1 MCRIAARSYARPD
14 HRDPEPRR
22 EWTLPAEARSVA
34 VIRAGV
40 REFARDV
47 GVSEDALAAI
57 ALAVSEAVTNGVVH
71 AFVGRPPGIV
81 NAVGEAAKDEFVVR
95 VADDGRGMQPRP
107 DSPGLG
113 MGLPLIG
120 QMASSLDILERADSH
135 GTEIC
140 MTFATPGVRGPSRAP
155 LDPVRVGLLESI
167 DRL

>member
-1 MCRIAARSYARPD
+1 MCAIALPPVAEA
-14 HRDPEPRR
+14 HRQDGQPRR

-40 REFARDV
+40 REFARAI
-47 GVSEDALAAI
+47 GVSDDALAAI
-57 ALAVSEAVTNGVVH
+57 ALAVSEAVTNSGVH
-71 AFVGRPPGIV
+71 AFVGRPPGTVTAIV
-81 NAVGEAAKDEFVVR
+81 EAARDEFIVR

-120 QMASSLDILERADSH
+120 QMAASLDIRERQDAT

-140 MTFATPGVRGPSRAP
+140 MTFATPGVRGPSRP
-155 LDPVRVGLLESI
+155 QRDPVRVALL
-167 DRL
+167 